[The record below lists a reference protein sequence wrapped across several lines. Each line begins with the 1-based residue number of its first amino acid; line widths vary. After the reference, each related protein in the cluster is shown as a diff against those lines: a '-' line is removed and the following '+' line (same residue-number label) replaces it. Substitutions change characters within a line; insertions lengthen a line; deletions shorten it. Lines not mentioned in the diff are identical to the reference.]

1 MRTAALTTAV
11 ILLLI
16 LSAAPLPA
24 TPAGGSE
31 GQRLYQRH
39 CASCHGTSGRGDG
52 PDASPFV
59 AKPRNLREGF
69 LQLYS
74 TEDVTRR
81 IRDGRILRLERDAD
95 ALRQRN
101 REVKA
106 LLTYMQELPR
116 MDWSVVEKGWE
127 LYVARCET
135 CHGMYG
141 RPAATPPEDVPRTP
155 DLSDPDVQ
163 EALGDVDLITAVRH
177 GRPGMPS
184 LSPRIS
190 ETQALQLATFVRRLS
205 PGFTLYTHYCAAC
218 HGEGGRGVGSYGEA
232 IHRPAVVFDRRYF
245 AQSSVDGLRQSIWH
259 MLSDHKPSMPHFRWS
274 ITQKEGRKIVE
285 YIKGL
290 P

>member
-1 MRTAALTTAV
+1 MRTAAPTTAA

-16 LSAAPLPA
+16 LSAIPLPA

-39 CASCHGTSGRGDG
+39 CAPCHGASGRGDRLN
-52 PDASPFV
+52 ASPAV

-74 TEDVTRR
+74 TADLKRR
-81 IRDGRILRLERDAD
+81 VRDGQPLRLELDAG

-106 LLTYMQELPR
+106 LLTYMQELPG
-116 MDWSVVEKGWE
+116 MDWSIVDKGWE
-127 LYVARCET
+127 LYVERCET
-135 CHGMYG
+135 CHGIYG
-141 RPAATPPEDVPRTP
+141 RPGTSRPEGMLRPP
-155 DLSDPDVQ
+155 DLSDPGVQ
-163 EALGDVDLITAVRH
+163 EDLGAADLITAVRH
-177 GRPGMPS
+177 GRRGMPT

-218 HGEGGRGVGSYGEA
+218 HGEGGLGVGSYGEA

-245 AQSSVDGLRQSIWH
+245 AQRSVDELRQSIWH

-274 ITQKEGRKIVE
+274 ITEAEGRKIVE
-285 YIKGL
+285 YVKGL